1 VQQWL
6 KRSIKFGSRA
16 SLEIPVARHLP
27 FLRHADARTIVTK
40 DGHFVSVV
48 KMGGFCFQTADQ
60 AEIDMRLTAR
70 NTVIRAMNDSRFAV
84 YSHIVRREVSPT
96 IGGRVDNWFA
106 GELDRRFMASL
117 ADKRM
122 FVNDLY
128 FTVIRRGFQ
137 GRVGLAESIGKY
149 FRKSLGADE
158 AEFRREAMQ
167 ELRDVVS
174 NLEKEFRRYQPRV
187 LKAVRRGDAVFSEP
201 CEFFIQLVN
210 GGIPQ
215 LVALPRMG
223 LDQYLAPKRVTFGK
237 KAFEI
242 RGASENET
250 RFGAMLSI
258 KEYPPYS
265 GAGMIDGLL
274 RIPAELIV
282 TQSFSLADRAP
293 VLSLVKKVERQIG
306 ASDEAGTEVEE
317 AIATARN
324 ELLTNR
330 TVLGEHHLTVQCL
343 GRSLRELDRCLQA
356 ANEELQSMGTIVVR
370 EDMNAEPCFWAQ
382 LPGNFGYIARKAL
395 ISSRNF
401 CGFASLHNFAVGKA
415 DGNRWGPAIS
425 ILETTSQTP
434 YYFNFHRRQVGSFT
448 VVGPTGSGKTVALGF
463 LLCEAM
469 RISPR
474 PRVAFFDKDR
484 GADPLIRALGGRY
497 EAIIPGRPTGFNPL
511 HVPDTPVDRAFLN
524 ALLQFLVRP
533 RDGGDLSA
541 EQQKIVESAVEQV
554 FEIPVRERRFDEVPD
569 LLRGRERASHDD
581 LASRFQVWLKSRGWL
596 FNNPTDVWDASNGIF
611 GFDMTLVLEDADIRT
626 AALAYIFHRIES
638 MMDGT
643 PLIMVI
649 DEGWKILDDPKFAT
663 FLNDKLKTIRK
674 LNGIIGFGTQSAR
687 DIVSAEKGHTL
698 LEQTPTNLFF
708 PNPRA
713 DEESHR
719 VRFGLSHQ
727 EFKWV
732 KDTSPESR
740 QFLIKHDHDSVIAK
754 LDLSSMQD
762 FVKVL
767 SGNVE
772 TVAECEELRERV
784 GDAPEKWL
792 PVFCGWEKE
801 SRHAR

>member
-1 VQQWL
+1 
-6 KRSIKFGSRA
+6 
-16 SLEIPVARHLP
+16 
-27 FLRHADARTIVTK
+27 
-40 DGHFVSVV
+40 
-48 KMGGFCFQTADQ
+48 
-60 AEIDMRLTAR
+60 
-70 NTVIRAMNDSRFAV
+70 
-84 YSHIVRREVSPT
+84 
-96 IGGRVDNWFA
+96 
-106 GELDRRFMASL
+106 
-117 ADKRM
+117 
-122 FVNDLY
+122 
-128 FTVIRRGFQ
+128 
-137 GRVGLAESIGKY
+137 
-149 FRKSLGADE
+149 
-158 AEFRREAMQ
+158 
-167 ELRDVVS
+167 
-174 NLEKEFRRYQPRV
+174 
-187 LKAVRRGDAVFSEP
+187 
-201 CEFFIQLVN
+201 
-210 GGIPQ
+210 
-215 LVALPRMG
+215 
-223 LDQYLAPKRVTFGK
+223 
-237 KAFEI
+237 
-242 RGASENET
+242 
-250 RFGAMLSI
+250 
-258 KEYPPYS
+258 
-265 GAGMIDGLL
+265 
-274 RIPAELIV
+274 
-282 TQSFSLADRAP
+282 
-293 VLSLVKKVERQIG
+293 
-306 ASDEAGTEVEE
+306 
-317 AIATARN
+317 
-324 ELLTNR
+324 
-330 TVLGEHHLTVQCL
+330 
-343 GRSLRELDRCLQA
+343 
-356 ANEELQSMGTIVVR
+356 
-370 EDMNAEPCFWAQ
+370 
-382 LPGNFGYIARKAL
+382 
-395 ISSRNF
+395 
-401 CGFASLHNFAVGKA
+401 
-415 DGNRWGPAIS
+415 
-425 ILETTSQTP
+425 
-434 YYFNFHRRQVGSFT
+434 
-448 VVGPTGSGKTVALGF
+448 
-463 LLCEAM
+463 
-469 RISPR
+469 
-474 PRVAFFDKDR
+474 
-484 GADPLIRALGGRY
+484 
-497 EAIIPGRPTGFNPL
+497 
-511 HVPDTPVDRAFLN
+511 
-524 ALLQFLVRP
+524 
-533 RDGGDLSA
+533 
-541 EQQKIVESAVEQV
+541 
-554 FEIPVRERRFDEVPD
+554 VPD